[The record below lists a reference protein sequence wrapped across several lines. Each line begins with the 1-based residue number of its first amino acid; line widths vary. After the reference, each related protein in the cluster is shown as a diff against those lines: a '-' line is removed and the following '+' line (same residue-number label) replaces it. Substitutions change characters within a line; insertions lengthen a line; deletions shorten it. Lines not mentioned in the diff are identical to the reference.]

1 MIRTVVA
8 TTAIV
13 IGITAVAAQSD
24 PIIKQRNGLMNTMW
38 KEGFAPAYRMSKG
51 REPFDE
57 AKVEAGLAK
66 MLEIA
71 PQLPPLWPP
80 NSKPPAKPN
89 AKYSSS
95 LKIWDNKADFEGKFA
110 KLTESIKES
119 RGKAKDLD
127 SVKTIVNNIN
137 QTCDNC
143 HESYQ
148 VRNQ

>member
-1 MIRTVVA
+1 MIRTAIA

-13 IGITAVAAQSD
+13 IGITAVAAQSE
-24 PIIKQRNGLMNTMW
+24 PIIKQRNGLMTSMW
-38 KEGFAPAYRMSKG
+38 KDGFAAPYRMAKG

-57 AKVEAGLAK
+57 AKAEGRLSK
-66 MLEIA
+66 MAEIVA
-71 PQLPPLWPP
+71 QLPPLWPP

-95 LKIWDNKADFEGKFA
+95 LKIWDNKPDFDAKLA
-110 KLTESIKES
+110 KLTESIKDS

-127 SVKTIVNNIN
+127 AVKTIVNNIN
-137 QTCDNC
+137 QNCDNC
-143 HESYQ
+143 HEAYQ

>member
-1 MIRTVVA
+1 MPSSRPQSSPPA
-8 TTAIV
+8 TGCRADSPSGTP
-13 IGITAVAAQSD
+13 TT
-24 PIIKQRNGLMNTMW
+24 PWT
-38 KEGFAPAYRMSKG
+38 
-51 REPFDE
+51 
-57 AKVEAGLAK
+57 
-66 MLEIA
+66 
-71 PQLPPLWPP
+71 PP

-95 LKIWDNKADFEGKFA
+95 LKIWDNKPDFEAKLA
-110 KLTESIKES
+110 KLTQSINES

-137 QTCDNC
+137 QNCDSC

>member
-1 MIRTVVA
+1 MIRTVLA
-8 TTAIV
+8 TAAIV
-13 IGITAVAAQSD
+13 TGIAAVAAESE
-24 PIIKQRNGLMNTMW
+24 PIIKQRNGLMASMW
-38 KEGFAPAYRMSKG
+38 KDGFAASYRMSKG

-57 AKVEAGLAK
+57 VRVEAGLAK
-66 MLEIA
+66 MAEIVA
-71 PQLPPLWPP
+71 QLPPLWPP

-95 LKIWDNKADFEGKFA
+95 LKIWDNKPDFEAKLA
-110 KLTESIKES
+110 KLTQSINES

-137 QTCDNC
+137 QNCDSC